1 MIVVE
6 ASLAGTAVVGEIGRV
21 GAFKLKPAN
30 LQSNSLE
37 SHSEIGSV
45 MKISAVY
52 IEDLKFGVVDL
63 LS

>member
-21 GAFKLKPAN
+21 GAFKLKPAD

-37 SHSEIGSV
+37 SHSEIRNV
-45 MKISAVY
+45 MKISTVY
-52 IEDLKFGVVDL
+52 I
-63 LS
+63 